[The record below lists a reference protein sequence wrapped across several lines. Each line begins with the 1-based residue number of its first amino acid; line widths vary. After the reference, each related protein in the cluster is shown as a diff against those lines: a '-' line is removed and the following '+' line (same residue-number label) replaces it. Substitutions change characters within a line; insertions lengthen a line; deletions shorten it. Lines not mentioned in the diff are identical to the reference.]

1 MEKLEK
7 PQIICHI
14 EKSVNYSLFDTK
26 WIPCSAKFVV
36 MGSRPRGSGIIQIY
50 ELSSGE
56 LKIIKDIERSQPV
69 KCGTFKA
76 SSLKD
81 RYLATGDFQ
90 GKLNIY
96 NLEDP
101 SIPIYTAKAH
111 NEIINAIDGVAGQ
124 SVGCGAPE
132 LVTGSKDGSV
142 KVWDPRQKDRPVAV
156 MEPKEGE
163 SRRDCWTVTF
173 GNSYNSEER
182 VVAAGY
188 DNGDMKMFDLKAMSV
203 RWESNLKN
211 GVCSVEF
218 DRKDIPMNKLVAT
231 TLESKFYLFDLKTQ
245 HPKKGFAYLTEQA
258 HNSTVW
264 LVRHLPQNRE
274 IFVTCGGG
282 GSLCLWK
289 YNYPEKR
296 KIVDADGIEQGVV
309 GNLSLLQNITVS
321 SQPVS
326 SLDWS
331 PDKQGLAVCTAFDQC
346 VRVIITTKLN
356 TY

>member
-7 PQIICHI
+7 PQIICHV
-14 EKSVNYSLFDTK
+14 EKSVNYSLFDAK

-50 ELSSGE
+50 EVSSGE
-56 LKIIKDIERSQPV
+56 LKLVKDIERSQPV

-76 SSLKD
+76 SSLKG
-81 RYLATGDFQ
+81 RHLAAGDFQ
-90 GKLNIY
+90 GKLSVY
-96 NLEDP
+96 DLEDP
-101 SIPIYTAKAH
+101 SIPVYTANAH
-111 NEIINAIDGVAGQ
+111 STIINSIDGVAGQ
-124 SVGCGAPE
+124 SIGCGAPE
-132 LVTGSKDGSV
+132 LVTGSRDGSV
-142 KVWDPRQKDRPVAV
+142 KVWDLRQKGRPVAV
-156 MEPKEGE
+156 MEPEQGE
-163 SRRDCWTVTF
+163 DHRDCWTVTF

-188 DNGDMKMFDLKAMSV
+188 DNGDVKMFDLKTMSV
-203 RWESNLKN
+203 LWESNLKN
-211 GVCSVEF
+211 GVCSLEF

-231 TLESKFYLFDLKTQ
+231 TLESKLYLFDLKTQ
-245 HPKKGFAYLTEQA
+245 HPKKGFAYLSEKA
-258 HNSTVW
+258 HDSTVW

-296 KIVDADGIEQGVV
+296 KLADADGIEQGVV
-309 GNLSLLQNITVS
+309 GNLTLLQNTVLS
-321 SQPVS
+321 TQPVS

-346 VRVIITTKLN
+346 LRVIITTKLN

>member
-1 MEKLEK
+1 MEKLAK

-14 EKSVNYSLFDTK
+14 EKSVDYSPFDAK

-36 MGSRPRGSGIIQIY
+36 MGSRPRGTGIIQIY
-50 ELSSGE
+50 EVSGGE
-56 LKIIKDIERSQPV
+56 LKLVKNIERSSQM

-76 SSLKD
+76 SSLRD
-81 RYLATGDFQ
+81 RYLATGDFK
-90 GKLNIY
+90 GTLNIY
-96 NLEDP
+96 NLEDA
-101 SIPIYTAKAH
+101 SIPIYTASAH
-111 NEIINAIDGVAGQ
+111 TQIINAIDGVAGT

-132 LVTGSKDGSV
+132 LVTGSRDGSV
-142 KVWDPRQKDRPVAV
+142 KVWDPRQKNRPVAV

-163 SRRDCWTVTF
+163 TRRDCWSVAF

-188 DNGDMKMFDLKAMSV
+188 DNGDLKMFDLRAMSV

-211 GVCSVEF
+211 GVCSLEF
-218 DRKDIPMNKLVAT
+218 DRRDIPMNKLVAT

-245 HPKKGFAYLTEQA
+245 HPKKGFAYLVEKA
-258 HNSTVW
+258 HKSTIW
-264 LVRHLPQNRE
+264 LVKHLPQNRE
-274 IFVTCGGG
+274 LFVTSGGEG
-282 GSLCLWK
+282 IISLWK

-296 KIVDADGIEQGVV
+296 KTTDADGIEQGVV
-309 GNLSLLQNITVS
+309 GNVSLLQNCTLS
-321 SQPVS
+321 TQPIS

-331 PDKQGLAVCTAFDQC
+331 PDKQGLAVCTSFDQC

>member
-14 EKSVNYSLFDTK
+14 EKSVDFSLFDAK

-36 MGSRPRGSGIIQIY
+36 MGSRPRGTGIIQIY
-50 ELSSGE
+50 EVSSGE
-56 LKIIKDIERSQPV
+56 LKLVKNIERSNQM

-76 SSLKD
+76 SNLRD
-81 RYLATGDFQ
+81 RYLATGDFK
-90 GKLNIY
+90 GILNIY

-101 SIPIYTAKAH
+101 SIPVYTTKAH
-111 NEIINAIDGVAGQ
+111 TQIINTIDGVAGT
-124 SVGCGAPE
+124 SIGCGAPE
-132 LVTGSKDGSV
+132 LVTGSRDGSV
-142 KVWDPRQKDRPVAV
+142 KVWDPRQKGRPVAI

-163 SRRDCWTVTF
+163 SRRDCWAVAF

-182 VVAAGY
+182 IVAAGY
-188 DNGDMKMFDLKAMSV
+188 DNGDVKMFDLRTMSV

-211 GVCSVEF
+211 GVCGLEF
-218 DRKDIPMNKLVAT
+218 DRRDIPMNKLVAT

-245 HPKKGFAYLTEQA
+245 HPKKGFAYLVEKA
-258 HNSTVW
+258 HKSTIW
-264 LVRHLPQNRE
+264 LVKHLPQNRE
-274 IFVTCGGG
+274 LFVTSGGE
-282 GSLCLWK
+282 GSISLWK

-296 KIVDADGIEQGVV
+296 RLADADGIEQGVV
-309 GNLSLLQNITVS
+309 GNISLLQNCTLS
-321 SQPVS
+321 SQPIS

-331 PDKQGLAVCTAFDQC
+331 PDKQGLAVCTSFDQC
-346 VRVIITTKLN
+346 LRVIITTKLN